1 MGPGLYWAFAVARTW
16 YPLRNADW
24 LRAHPQLSARA
35 WASAQGLVTLPQALL
50 GYAAFAWY
58 SQRSASSFVLPL
70 GPQPVLFVGL
80 MLTMGLLTSWLATV
94 CWNAASRR
102 LPASTVAQLIVF
114 ETLFALTY
122 AFALRGQW
130 PEPLTLAGIVLLV
143 AGVVIALRRNA
154 QGAKY

>member
-1 MGPGLYWAFAVARTW
+1 M
-16 YPLRNADW
+16 
-24 LRAHPQLSARA
+24 
-35 WASAQGLVTLPQALL
+35 TLPQALL

-58 SQRSASSFVLPL
+58 SQRSASNFALPV

-154 QGAKY
+154 QGAKN